1 MSLAA
6 HSLPR
11 HHGVVKSIV
20 RKTLVAFDSSVAERG
35 VFITAESEYSLIHLL
50 GVEHLE
56 ADQEV
61 KVLHRQTGD
70 SQKQIRFQ
78 LGNDILKR
86 VAVRA
91 TPWIP
96 PRLHDQNVK
105 QG

>member
-11 HHGVVKSIV
+11 HHGVVKSV
-20 RKTLVAFDSSVAERG
+20 MSQVLVTLNARVTKRG
-35 VFITAESEYSLIHLL
+35 VFVATEGEDGLVHLL